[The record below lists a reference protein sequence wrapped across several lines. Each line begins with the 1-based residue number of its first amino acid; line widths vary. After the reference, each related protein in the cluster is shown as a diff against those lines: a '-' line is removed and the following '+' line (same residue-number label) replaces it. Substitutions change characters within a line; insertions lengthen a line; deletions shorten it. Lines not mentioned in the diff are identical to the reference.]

1 MKNPIEVGMKT
12 PLTALQRLDTLM
24 GELIEAD
31 QAGSGV
37 DPLRV
42 AQELGRIRAL
52 ITQAPAVIRA
62 AGGQMHFRCE
72 ACGTISHG
80 STQPERCPECGGTK
94 LFKADMEQP
103 DVDAGP
109 A

>member
-1 MKNPIEVGMKT
+1 VASEVRGQR
-12 PLTALQRLDTLM
+12 TALQRLDELM
-24 GELIEAD
+24 GQLVEAD
-31 QAGSGV
+31 QTGKGM

-52 ITQAPAVIRA
+52 ITEAPAVIRA
-62 AGGQMHFRCE
+62 VGGQMHFRCE

-80 STQPERCPECGGTK
+80 TAKPQRCPECGGER
-94 LFKADMEQP
+94 LFQADLESP